1 MMKKIATYCLV
12 LALFAGFANAGITQ
26 NFGVGGNP
34 YMPIDTPGAGG
45 ERLAPLASQGEFFD
59 VTPTGYSW
67 GGYMD
72 RGYQIEIDQF
82 ARGGV
87 TFDELVFKQN
97 SNDSYAYTIFDS
109 TGGNSPDQNV
119 DLSGPAANI
128 HLKVSDIW
136 HGFMGGGDNG
146 SGLPGLES
154 ELRATVL
161 RAMVRDGN
169 GDWYVSDL
177 FCPIA
182 IEAPGNVDGYYDGT
196 VFEYTYM
203 LAGQDWYSVD
213 TAVSDNLNLLAAG
226 DELALSYSATAGSP
240 DLSAVTGGGIFV
252 WNAYETA
259 NGQFA
264 MTEIQWNDVP
274 EPATMMLL
282 GLGSLSLIR
291 RKK

>member
-1 MMKKIATYCLV
+1 MMKKIVTYCLV
-12 LALFAGFANAGITQ
+12 LALFGGIANAGITQ

-34 YMPIDTPGAGG
+34 YMPIDTPSAGD
-45 ERLAPLASQGEFFD
+45 ERLAPIASQGESFD
-59 VTPTGYSW
+59 VTPTGFSW

-97 SNDSYAYTIFDS
+97 PNDSYAYTIFDS

-119 DLSGPAANI
+119 NLSGPAANI
-128 HLKVSDIW
+128 HVKVSDIW

-146 SGLPGLES
+146 SGLDGFAS

-161 RAMVRDGN
+161 RGMIRDGN
-169 GDWYVSDL
+169 GDWFVSDL
-177 FCPIA
+177 FCPWPY
-182 IEAPGNVDGYYDGT
+182 EGNAGDLDGT
-196 VFEYTYM
+196 IIEYTYQ
-203 LAGQDWYSVD
+203 LAGQSWYAVD
-213 TAVSDNLNLLAAG
+213 TAVSDNLNLLATG

-252 WNAYETA
+252 WNAFDNA